1 MSAALYI
8 VLEENAAEVDTFID
22 GKALSQAEP
31 VLSQLAIDA
40 GVKPLIEFFGAGGDE
55 YADILDDTDVELPE
69 AKWFEA
75 SDGLQTVRL
84 LLERVPQS
92 RDKIPGA
99 DTVIAD
105 LKNFERV
112 LAQAE
117 EKQSRWH
124 LAVDF

>member
-8 VLEENAAEVDTFID
+8 VIENASEIETFID

-31 VLSQLAIDA
+31 VLSQLAVESN
-40 GVKPLIEFFGAGGDE
+40 VKPLMEFFGAGGDE
-55 YADILDDTDVELPE
+55 YADIFDDADLELPE

-75 SDGLQTVRL
+75 GDGLQTVRL
-84 LLERVPQS
+84 LLDRVQQN
-92 RDKIPGA
+92 RDKLPAA
-99 DTVIAD
+99 DAVIAD
-105 LKNFERV
+105 LQNFERV

-117 EKQSRWH
+117 EKQLRWH